1 MSLRAPLGRGLGLGT
16 AKDGTDHWWGQRV
29 SGVALVLIGLWFVA
43 SLLALPSLEHYTVV
57 EFIGRPINTVLL
69 ALLCLTV
76 AYHSYLGV
84 QVVIEDY
91 VHAHG
96 LKIVSLVLSRFVH
109 VFVAVISIYAI
120 LRIGLG
126 A

>member
-1 MSLRAPLGRGLGLGT
+1 M
-16 AKDGTDHWWGQRV
+16 
-29 SGVALVLIGLWFVA
+29 SGVALVLLGLWFVV

-91 VHAHG
+91 VHSHG
-96 LKIVSLVLSRFVH
+96 LKITSLVLSRFVH
-109 VFVAVISIYAI
+109 VFVAVVSIYAI

>member
-1 MSLRAPLGRGLGLGT
+1 MSLRAPLGRVLGLGT

-29 SGVALVLIGLWFVA
+29 SGVALVLLGLWFVA
-43 SLLALPSLEHYTVV
+43 SLAALPSLEHYNVLD
-57 EFIGRPINTVLL
+57 FIGRPINTVLL
-69 ALLCLTV
+69 TLLCLAV

-91 VHAHG
+91 VHGHG
-96 LKIVSLVLSRFVH
+96 LKIASLVLSRFVH
-109 VFVAVISIYAI
+109 VFVAALSIYSA

>member
-1 MSLRAPLGRGLGLGT
+1 MSLRAPLGRVLGLGT

-29 SGVALVLIGLWFVA
+29 SGVALVLLGLWFVA
-43 SLLALPSLEHYTVV
+43 SLAGLPSLEHYTVV

-69 ALLCLTV
+69 TLLCLAV

-91 VHAHG
+91 VHGHG
-96 LKIVSLVLSRFVH
+96 LKITALVLSRFAH
-109 VFVAVISIYAI
+109 VFVAALSIYAI